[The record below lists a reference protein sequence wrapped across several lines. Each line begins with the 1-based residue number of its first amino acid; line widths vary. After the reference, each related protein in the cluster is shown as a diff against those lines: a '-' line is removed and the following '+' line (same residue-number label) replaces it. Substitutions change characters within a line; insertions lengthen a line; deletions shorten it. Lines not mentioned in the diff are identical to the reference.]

1 MSPRRASSAA
11 ASYASS
17 SDLAVAA
24 PADSATVM
32 GIPEPELTPKVR
44 QAILTLMQEVEN
56 LRSEVERANSR
67 LAHMERLAD
76 QDALVPIPNRRAF
89 VREMSRVISYNERY
103 DAVSSLVYLDLN
115 DFKEINDKHGHAA
128 GDAVLMHVAKVLTEN
143 LRESDLLGRLGGDE
157 FGVILSHT
165 DAEKAIIKGRE
176 LAQAIQA
183 TAVDFDG
190 ANLVVSASYGITT
203 FKGGESAQDA
213 INAADRAM
221 YAHKNARK
229 AGNS

>member
-1 MSPRRASSAA
+1 
-11 ASYASS
+11 
-17 SDLAVAA
+17 
-24 PADSATVM
+24 
-32 GIPEPELTPKVR
+32 
-44 QAILTLMQEVEN
+44 
-56 LRSEVERANSR
+56 
-67 LAHMERLAD
+67 
-76 QDALVPIPNRRAF
+76 
-89 VREMSRVISYNERY
+89 
-103 DAVSSLVYLDLN
+103 
-115 DFKEINDKHGHAA
+115 
-128 GDAVLMHVAKVLTEN
+128 VLTEN

-176 LAQAIQA
+176 LTQAIQA

-190 ANLVVSASYGITT
+190 ANLVVSASYGVTA